1 MNNPGPGPLEAARR
15 SDPGDRSGCLT
26 AIYVLFGVG
35 VLVLVIGGATAYFF
49 LQSEEGQ
56 KIVTTAKRG
65 LELVAAASNA
75 EGTEE
80 LRDAGCEVA
89 MIDSADSVI
98 DVIAPLLS
106 DENAKYEMQSSLEAQ
121 VGRDLEGLV
130 LVFCTVPQFLQD
142 APECTDL
149 ARTYGG
155 AVEFPPDDF
164 AVIVAQQ
171 GQDSPLC
178 SGIYTPGGELRH
190 AFETN

>member
-1 MNNPGPGPLEAARR
+1 MDYEGQSGPL
-15 SDPGDRSGCLT
+15 
-26 AIYVLFGVG
+26 I
-35 VLVLVIGGATAYFF
+35 
-49 LQSEEGQ
+49 
-56 KIVTTAKRG
+56 
-65 LELVAAASNA
+65 
-75 EGTEE
+75 TEE
-80 LRDAGCEVA
+80 DRW
-89 MIDSADSVI
+89 DSFLPPT
-98 DVIAPLLS
+98 PLLS
-106 DENAKYEMQSSLEAQ
+106 DENARYEMQSSLEAQ

-190 AFETN
+190 AFDTN